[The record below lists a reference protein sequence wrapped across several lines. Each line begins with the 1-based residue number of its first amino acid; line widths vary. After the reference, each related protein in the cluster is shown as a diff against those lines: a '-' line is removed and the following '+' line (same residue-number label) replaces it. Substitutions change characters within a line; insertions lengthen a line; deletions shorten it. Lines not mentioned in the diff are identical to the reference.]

1 MVGCSAVLAS
11 VKVRN
16 LKANHNY
23 TDELIY
29 DIRAVLASVKVRNLK
44 ANHNSLLNSSRE
56 TTAVLA
62 SVKVRNLKA
71 NHNQQSILR
80 SIFAAVLASMKVR
93 NLKANHNRSA
103 CGSEERW
110 MCLPLA
116 VPSATAARPH
126 QRSSTCGS
134 CPESA
139 ALPAH
144 RSCEAGG
151 H

>member
-1 MVGCSAVLAS
+1 M
-11 VKVRN
+11 KVRN
-16 LKANHNY
+16 LKANHSIPVTNTY
-23 TDELIY
+23 LQ
-29 DIRAVLASVKVRNLK
+29 RAVLASMKVRNLK
-44 ANHNSLLNSSRE
+44 ANHSALVPPRFVLS
-56 TTAVLA
+56 AVLA
-62 SVKVRNLKA
+62 SMKVRNLKA
-71 NHNQQSILR
+71 NHSNPGEKVELSL
-80 SIFAAVLASMKVR
+80 AVLASVKVR

-103 CGSEERW
+103 CGSEKRW

>member
-1 MVGCSAVLAS
+1 MSLTRYLLPAVLAS

-16 LKANHNY
+16 LKANHSVDGVVVNDL
-23 TDELIY
+23 T
-29 DIRAVLASVKVRNLK
+29 AVLASMKVRNLK
-44 ANHNSLLNSSRE
+44 ANHSNPGEKVELSL
-56 TTAVLA
+56 AVLA
-62 SVKVRNLKA
+62 SV
-71 NHNQQSILR
+71 
-80 SIFAAVLASMKVR
+80 KVR

-103 CGSEERW
+103 CGSEKRW